1 MNTVAEKELLV
12 DELVHSAFSRDIRQF
27 NTMYRLPYQDN
38 PTFSGV
44 GDPGKRLTAFK
55 KTILD
60 EIKEVDEILEA
71 LNAEPTEEVKVKIL
85 TMIADWLGDIQVYA
99 ASEIRKYGLDNDK
112 VLEIIMR
119 SNFSKQNADGTTT
132 YDAHG
137 KVQKGPNYY
146 KPEPEIESYIRAAR
160 DAAFAV
166 GNAPTDAPEPASTR
180 MSHALDGRQ
189 VTTRVILD
197 VTHDRALT
205 NVAEFAAQRIYT
217 LDKVTGVDLPTD
229 APLITTIALDPAI
242 QKQP

>member
-1 MNTVAEKELLV
+1 MNETANETE
-12 DELVHSAFSRDIRQF
+12 EANMVHSAFSRDIRQF
-27 NTMYRLPYQDN
+27 NTMYRLPYEDF
-38 PTFSGV
+38 PTFAGV
-44 GDPGKRLTAFK
+44 GDPQTRLTAFK

-71 LNAEPTEEVKVKIL
+71 LNVDPTEEVKVKVL
-85 TMIADWLGDIQVYA
+85 TMVADWLGDIQVYA

-132 YDAHG
+132 YDANG

-146 KPEPEIESYIRAAR
+146 KPEPEIEAYIRTAR

-166 GNAPTDAPEPASTR
+166 GNDAPADTPEPASAR

-189 VTTRVILD
+189 VTTRVVLD

-217 LDKVTGVDLPTD
+217 LNKVTGVDLPVD
-229 APLITTIALDPAI
+229 APPSALGSST
-242 QKQP
+242 QKQS